1 LSVISFKHV
10 ISIGRNDEKSAN
22 FNVPVPR
29 FIRDKFNQ
37 QQQQQQQHIRAA
49 WEWDRSLE

>member
-1 LSVISFKHV
+1 MSVISFKHV
-10 ISIGRNDEKSAN
+10 ISFGRNDDESAN

-37 QQQQQQQHIRAA
+37 QQQQHMLRAA